1 MAYSN
6 PSYMSDQG
14 TVVGPDGNAVTGS
27 DQINTAYVESFKA
40 GFEQAFQQTESK
52 LQPYFEQESQNE
64 EFQYFDRIGV
74 AEAMEEDQ
82 TRYGDNPTSDISHD
96 RRRIGLRDYEL
107 GKYIDEK
114 DLKRVLTD
122 PMNAYTQ
129 ALLASGKRQIDDIII
144 DKLFGA
150 AYTGRSGGTEVTF
163 SRAADTTRD
172 TNITIGNLSKNDA
185 NPIVDT
191 YDATTKK
198 NGIEIVAGN
207 TEGFSIGANYD
218 ETPDGSTT
226 PLGLTLEKLK
236 AARRTMLRLE
246 AIGQDDV
253 VNCFLT
259 STQFNDLLGIEE
271 IINSDFA
278 VREALA
284 EGSVTT
290 FMGFRFIQT
299 ERLGLTTDNNGDE
312 RRVIVATPKAL
323 KMSVGT
329 ALKGDV
335 WRVPAKKNI
344 PYIYFKL
351 CAEASRMWGEV
362 TGEIRCVEA

>member
-1 MAYSN
+1 
-6 PSYMSDQG
+6 MSD
-14 TVVGPDGNAVTGS
+14 NGS
-27 DQINTAYVESFKA
+27 GAAAISNGGAINTAYVEAFKA
-40 GFEQAFQQTESK
+40 GFEQAYQQTESK
-52 LQPYFEQESQNE
+52 LQPYFEQETQNE
-64 EFQYFDRIGV
+64 EFQYFDRIGI
-74 AEAMEEDQ
+74 AEAMTEDA
-82 TRYGDNPTSDISHD
+82 TRFGDNPNSDIAHD
-96 RRRIGLRDYEL
+96 RRRIGLKDYEL
-107 GKYIDEK
+107 GKYVDEK

-129 ALLASGKRQIDDIII
+129 ALLASGKRKIDDIII
-144 DKLFGA
+144 DKIFGK
-150 AYTGRSGGTEVTF
+150 AYTGRSGATEVSF
-163 SRAADTTRD
+163 SREPDTYRD

-185 NPIVDT
+185 NPITAT
-191 YDATTKK
+191 YDASTKA

-207 TEGFSIGANYD
+207 TEGFSIGASYD
-218 ETPDGSTT
+218 ETPTGSSTG
-226 PLGLTLEKLK
+226 LGLTLEKLK

-246 AIGQDDV
+246 AINQDDI

-259 STQFNDLLGIEE
+259 STQFNDLLGIEQ

-278 VREALA
+278 VRKALA

-299 ERLGLTTDNNGDE
+299 ERLGMTTDNNADE
-312 RRVIVATPKAL
+312 RRVIVCTPRAL
-323 KMSVGT
+323 KLSVGS
-329 ALKGDV
+329 ALKGDM

-351 CAEASRMWGEV
+351 AAEASRMWGEV

>member
-1 MAYSN
+1 MAYTN
-6 PSYMSDQG
+6 PAYMAQTG
-14 TVVGPDGNAVTGS
+14 TPAGGTD
-27 DQINTAYVESFKA
+27 INTAYVESFKA
-40 GFEQAFQQTESK
+40 GFEQAYQQTESK
-52 LQPYFEQESQNE
+52 LAPFFEQESQNE
-64 EFQYFDRIGV
+64 EFQYFDRIGI
-74 AEAMEEDQ
+74 AEAMSEDG
-82 TRYGDNPTSDISHD
+82 TRYGDNPNSVISHD
-96 RRRIGLRDYEL
+96 RRRIGLKDYEL

-129 ALLASGKRQIDDIII
+129 ALLASGKRKLDDIVI
-144 DKLFGA
+144 DRIFGE
-150 AYTGRSGGTEVTF
+150 AYTGKGGSNVVNF
-163 SRAADTTRD
+163 STAATAARETG
-172 TNITIGNLSKNDA
+172 IQIGNLSKNDA
-185 NPIVDT
+185 NPITET
-191 YDATTKK
+191 YDATTAKA
-198 NGIEIVAGN
+198 GIDIVGTAGSDDR
-207 TEGFSIGANYD
+207 EGFSIGANYD
-218 ETPDGSTT
+218 GTPTGGAD

-246 AIGQDDV
+246 SIGQDDV

-271 IINSDFA
+271 IINSDYA
-278 VREALA
+278 VRKALA

-290 FMGFRFIQT
+290 FMGFRFSQT
-299 ERLGLTTDNNGDE
+299 ERLGINSDGTYNDE
-312 RRVIVATPKAL
+312 RRVIIATPRAL

-344 PYIYFKL
+344 PYVYFKL

>member
-1 MAYSN
+1 MAYSD
-6 PSYMSDQG
+6 PTYMSDNG
-14 TVVGPDGNAVTGS
+14 AGAAAISNATA
-27 DQINTAYVESFKA
+27 INTAYVEAFKA
-40 GFEQAFQQTESK
+40 GFEQAYQQTESK
-52 LQPYFEQESQNE
+52 LQPYFEQETQNE
-64 EFQYFDRIGV
+64 EFQYFDRIGI
-74 AEAMEEDQ
+74 AEPMAEST
-82 TRYGDNPTSDISHD
+82 TRFGDNPNSDIAHD
-96 RRRIGLRDYEL
+96 RRRIGLKDYEL
-107 GKYIDEK
+107 GKYVDEK

-144 DKLFGA
+144 DKIFGE
-150 AYTGRSGGTEVTF
+150 AYTGRSGGTTVTF
-163 SRAADTTRD
+163 SRATTSTRD
-172 TNITIGNLSKNDA
+172 TNITVGNLSKNDA

-191 YDATTKK
+191 YNVTTRKD
-198 NGIEIVAGN
+198 GIDIISGN
-207 TEGFSIGANYD
+207 SEGFSIGANYD
-218 ETPDGSTT
+218 GTATGGAN

-246 AIGQDDV
+246 AIGQDDI

-259 STQFNDLLGIEE
+259 STQFNDLLGIDE

-278 VREALA
+278 VRKALA

-299 ERLGLTTDNNGDE
+299 ERLGLNSDGSNNDE
-312 RRVIVATPKAL
+312 RRVIVATPRAL
-323 KMSVGT
+323 KMSVGS

-362 TGEIRCVEA
+362 TGEIRCLEA

>member
-1 MAYSN
+1 
-6 PSYMSDQG
+6 MSDNG
-14 TVVGPDGNAVTGS
+14 SGAAAISNAAAL
-27 DQINTAYVESFKA
+27 NTAYVESFKA

-74 AEAMEEDQ
+74 AEEMTEDA
-82 TRYGDNPTSDISHD
+82 TRYGDNPNSDISHD
-96 RRRIGLRDYEL
+96 RRRIGLKDYEL

-129 ALLASGKRQIDDIII
+129 ALLASGKRKIDDIII
-144 DKLFGA
+144 DRIFGE
-150 AYTGRSGGTEVTF
+150 AYTGRSGGTTVTF
-163 SRAADTTRD
+163 SRADSSTRD
-172 TNITIGNLSKNDA
+172 TNITIGNLSKNEA
-185 NPIVDT
+185 NPIIDT
-191 YDATTKK
+191 YDAATAK
-198 NGIEIVAGN
+198 NGVDIVAGN

-218 ETPDGSTT
+218 GTPTGGAA

-271 IINSDFA
+271 IINSDYA
-278 VREALA
+278 VRKSLA
-284 EGSVTT
+284 EGAVTT

-299 ERLGLTTDNNGDE
+299 ERLGLNNDGANNDE

-323 KMSVGT
+323 KMSIGT
-329 ALKGDV
+329 SLKGDV

-344 PYIYFKL
+344 PYVYFKL
-351 CAEASRMWGEV
+351 CSEASRMWGEV
-362 TGEIRCVEA
+362 TGEIRCLEA